1 MPFFNQAQ
9 RTKYKEQMINTI
21 SPHLEIQREPFAQP
35 FAFKG
40 SAFHEKWNMIVRLRE
55 ANHEAVG
62 IGGLAVLWSDAAV
75 FESHTEVGGNLLQA
89 AVLDYALQMVKDRAF
104 ADPMTMH
111 QAIFPEVHE
120 YAQQITRRIDLKP
133 TFTRIALVAL
143 DNAAWLLHARQ
154 HGITTF
160 DSMLPDPY
168 RPYLS
173 HRQTRIAITPAV
185 GYNLSDEML
194 HHLLREDSAVLKIK
208 IGHPGAEA
216 DMVATDMKRIS
227 AIHEIA
233 RGYETAVTD
242 TGQVLYYLDA
252 NGRYGEKDSM
262 ARLLDHADHQGFLDR
277 IILIEEPFQR
287 PGDMDVHDLPARF
300 AGDESV
306 HTLEDVHVRMQ
317 QGYQAFAIKPAGK
330 TLSLSL
336 QMIEAA
342 TEAGA
347 ICFVADNAC
356 VPVLV
361 EWNKNIAARLPPF
374 PGIKGG
380 ILESNGPENYGSAW
394 QRLLAEFPIP
404 NAAWLRPDQGAFI
417 LDEPYYRESGGI
429 FHASAV
435 YSDLF
440 RL

>member
-1 MPFFNQAQ
+1 
-9 RTKYKEQMINTI
+9 MIHFI

-40 SAFHEKWNMIVRLRE
+40 SAFHEKWNMVVRLRDE
-55 ANHEAVG
+55 ADHEVIG

-75 FESHTEVGGNLLQA
+75 FEAHTEVGGNLLQA
-89 AVLDYALQMVKDRAF
+89 ALLEYALQIVKGRSF
-104 ADPMTMH
+104 ADPIEMH
-111 QAIFPEVHE
+111 RAIFPEVHD
-120 YAQQITRRIDLKP
+120 YGRHITRRADLKP

-143 DNAAWLLHARQ
+143 DNAAWLLHACR
-154 HGITTF
+154 HNFTTF
-160 DSMLPDPY
+160 DAMLPDTF

-173 HRQTRIAITPAV
+173 SRQTHVSLTPAV
-185 GYNLSDEML
+185 GYNLSDETL
-194 HHLLREDSAVLKIK
+194 HHLLREGTAVLKIK
-208 IGHPGAEA
+208 IGQPGAEA
-216 DMVATDMKRIS
+216 DMVAADMRRVS

-233 RGYETAVTD
+233 RGYETGLTE
-242 TGQVLYYLDA
+242 TGQVVYYLDA

-262 ARLLDHADHQGFLDR
+262 ARLLDYADREGFLDR
-277 IILIEEPFQR
+277 IILIEEPFQH
-287 PGDMDVHDLPARF
+287 PEDIDVHSLPARF

-306 HTLEDVHVRMQ
+306 HTVEDVSTRMQ

-336 QMIEAA
+336 QMIETA

-361 EWNKNIAARLPPF
+361 EWNKNIAARLPIF

-380 ILESNGPENYGSAW
+380 ILESNGPENYGPAW
-394 QRLLAEFPIP
+394 KRMLAEYPIP
-404 NAAWLRPDQGAFI
+404 NASWLTPNRGAFI
-417 LDEPYYRESGGI
+417 LDEAYYQESGGI
-429 FHASAV
+429 FHTPTA

-440 RL
+440 KL